1 MTPSELAER
10 FYMRSLELRVSAWL
24 LAISL
29 DPRFRP

>member
-10 FYMRSLELRVSAWL
+10 FYMRSVALLVRAALLR
-24 LAISL
+24 ISL